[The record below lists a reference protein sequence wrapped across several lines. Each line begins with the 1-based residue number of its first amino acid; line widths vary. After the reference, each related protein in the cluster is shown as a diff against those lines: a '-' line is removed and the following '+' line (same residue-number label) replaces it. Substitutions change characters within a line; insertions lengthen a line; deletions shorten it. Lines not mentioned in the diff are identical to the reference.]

1 MTGISFVACL
11 RVGFLPSFQR
21 DAPSGMT
28 RPLYQAGLGRQACK
42 GGAALEE
49 QSCLWTQN
57 AGW

>member
-11 RVGFLPSFQR
+11 GAGFLPSFQQ
-21 DAPSGMT
+21 DALSGMT
-28 RPLYQAGLGRQACK
+28 GPFYQAGLGRQACK

-49 QSCLWTQN
+49 QSCLFTQN